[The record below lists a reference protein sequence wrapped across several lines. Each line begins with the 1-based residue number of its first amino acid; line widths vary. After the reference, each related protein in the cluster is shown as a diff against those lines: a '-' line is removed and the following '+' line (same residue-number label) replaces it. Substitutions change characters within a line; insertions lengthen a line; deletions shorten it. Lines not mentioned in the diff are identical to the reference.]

1 MKITTLFVLF
11 LLFSV
16 TLFAQTP
23 VSDRDQIHRE
33 QTITEARNLQ
43 LQLLEE
49 TRLRLVEAISDGD
62 LDSSVIMQQ
71 EIMVVMERQI
81 AQGLQW
87 LGENGQYPPLDRMKS
102 ILVSFTQLD
111 FGTLGTEKSR
121 EAGNMVT
128 EFANLLGRAPF

>member
-33 QTITEARNLQ
+33 QTVTEARNLQ
-43 LQLLEE
+43 LQVLEE
-49 TRLRLVEAISDGD
+49 KRLRLVEAISDGD

-87 LGENGQYPPLDRMKS
+87 QGENGQYPPLDRMKA

-111 FGTLGTEKSR
+111 FGTLGIEKSR